1 MKFAATFPG
10 YEASLFAWN
19 RSMLGEIT
27 SRASIASSRTEASLF
42 LFDQIE
48 IIADGIIGAA
58 IRIIRKQIERE

>member
-1 MKFAATFPG
+1 
-10 YEASLFAWN
+10 
-19 RSMLGEIT
+19 MLGEIT